1 MVFPLPKKQ
10 DHHLFIHTP
19 FPKIYIFTHA
29 RVHARA
35 HTHTHECK
43 KKIYQ
48 VADAEIIY
56 FQHLPRGGAADP
68 QTTSGPAFSIP
79 LVLCLS
85 VIRAAGRPTV
95 YPFPVFRIGFS
106 AFFFP
111 GNFTLVINV
120 M

>member
-10 DHHLFIHTP
+10 GHHLFIHTP
-19 FPKIYIFTHA
+19 FPKIYIFTHT
-29 RVHARA
+29 RVRA
-35 HTHTHECK
+35 HTHTNVK
-43 KKIYQ
+43 KYIYQ

-95 YPFPVFRIGFS
+95 YPFPVFRMGFL